1 VDAELDILA
10 KSFVELRKV
19 VLVLSDLGE
28 EFQASLDDVLANDFQ
43 DLVLLKSLTGN
54 IEGEVLGV
62 NDTLDEIKVLGNE
75 ALAVV
80 HDKDTADI
88 ELDVVALPL
97 RLEEIERSP

>member
-1 VDAELDILA
+1 MNAEFDILA
-10 KSFVELRKV
+10 KSFVELREV

-28 EFQASLDDVLANDFQ
+28 EFQAFLDDVLANDFQ

-54 IEGEVLGV
+54 IEGEILRV

-75 ALAVV
+75 VLAVV

-88 ELDVVALPL
+88 ELDIVALL
-97 RLEEIERSP
+97 LGLEEIERSP